1 MMKDKKI
8 IYNISRMLPLEDARD
23 PEAMQV
29 QARLKSG
36 RDKFNQLVKGVFSSV
51 MRISALDL
59 SMRDCSNK
67 MNEISRNVTDVSAKV
82 VGAARVTGESM
93 SEVVEAHES
102 FAEAVMQISEVAAEM
117 KEKVGTSNQALA
129 EIVTKSEVTIQNSD
143 DMKRDMEQLM
153 NVLHNMNEVIS
164 GINSISAQTNMLALN
179 ASIEAARVGEAG
191 RGFAVVAEQIRN
203 LAVQTKELTVS
214 MDGLVSRI
222 GDASKMTCDSL
233 DKTVQ
238 ELGQMRESL
247 SEVIGENHKNEENI
261 AEISDSLTTLAATD
275 QEIFSAVSSVQ
286 GQMTNLSEECEHLN
300 EQAQILEQVTEAL
313 NVSTEPVKDIEKELD
328 DTAKQMGLMVQDVFY
343 MLDNQI
349 FAGTVQ
355 SAIIAHQKWLESL
368 GNMVDSMDCKP
379 LQLDDTKC
387 AFGHFYYAMKPKN
400 RVIATVWTGLGDKHR
415 RFHGYGRSVMDAINR
430 NDSEKAA
437 REFQE
442 AKKLSV
448 ELIGDFNKILEET
461 KKLDAMRIAVFQE

>member
-8 IYNISRMLPLEDARD
+8 IYNISRMLPVEDARD

-29 QARLKSG
+29 YSRLKSG

-59 SMRDCSNK
+59 SMRDCSTK
-67 MNEISRNVTDVSAKV
+67 MNEISRNVTEVSSKV

-93 SEVVEAHES
+93 AEVVEAHES

-117 KEKVGTSNQALA
+117 KDKVGTSNQALA

-214 MDGLVSRI
+214 MDGLVGRI

-247 SEVIGENHKNEENI
+247 SEIIGENRKNEENI
-261 AEISDSLTTLAATD
+261 AEISDSLTTIAATD

-286 GQMTNLSEECEHLN
+286 GQMTNLNEECEHLN
-300 EQAQILEQVTEAL
+300 EQAQVLEQVTEAL

-328 DTAKQMGLMVQDVFY
+328 DTAKQMGAMVQDVFY

-355 SAIIAHQKWLESL
+355 NAIIAHQKWLDSL
-368 GNMVDSMDCKP
+368 GAMVDNMECKP

-387 AFGHFYYAMKPKN
+387 AFGHFYYAMRPRS
-400 RVIATVWTGLGDKHR
+400 RVIATIWTGLGDKHR
-415 RFHGYGRSVMDAINR
+415 RFHGFGRSVMDAINR
-430 NDSEKAA
+430 NDSEKAIK
-437 REFQE
+437 EFQE

-448 ELIGDFNKILEET
+448 ELIADFNRILEET
-461 KKLDAMRIAVFQE
+461 KKLDARRIAVFQE